1 MLQIKK
7 HAFANITLTSKSKNK
22 TTKPKKKNKIKYTN
36 YLRFP
41 LQHTENCNF
50 DTNGDGDH
58 DFHLSNI

>member
-1 MLQIKK
+1 MPLLILLWLQKAKIKQQ
-7 HAFANITLTSKSKNK
+7 NQ
-22 TTKPKKKNKIKYTN
+22 KKKNKIKYTN

-41 LQHTENCNF
+41 LQHTENCNY

>member
-1 MLQIKK
+1 MPLLILLWLQKAKIKQQ
-7 HAFANITLTSKSKNK
+7 NQKN
-22 TTKPKKKNKIKYTN
+22 KNKIKYTN

-41 LQHTENCNF
+41 LQHTENCNY

>member
-1 MLQIKK
+1 MPLLILLWLQKAKIKQQ
-7 HAFANITLTSKSKNK
+7 NQ
-22 TTKPKKKNKIKYTN
+22 KKNKIKYTN

-41 LQHTENCNF
+41 LQHTENCNY

>member
-1 MLQIKK
+1 M
-7 HAFANITLTSKSKNK
+7 
-22 TTKPKKKNKIKYTN
+22 KYTN

-41 LQHTENCNF
+41 LQHTENCNY